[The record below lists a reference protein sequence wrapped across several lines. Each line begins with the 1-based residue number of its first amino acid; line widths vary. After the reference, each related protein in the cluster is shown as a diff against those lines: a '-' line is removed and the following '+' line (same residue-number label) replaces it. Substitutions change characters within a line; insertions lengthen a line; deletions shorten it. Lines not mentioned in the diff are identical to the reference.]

1 MSVWDRIV
9 GQTPVVRTLSTIAE
23 NSSEVTQSWLIAGP
37 PGSGRS
43 YVARAFAAA
52 LECPDHGDGTCKVCQ
67 SVVKGTHP
75 DVTVLTTDK
84 VTISIDQVRS
94 LIEDSE
100 QMPATAP
107 WRIIIIEDVDRMTE
121 RTTNVL
127 LKEIE
132 EPAEHTI
139 WILCAPSAQDV
150 LPTIRS
156 RTRLVTL
163 AVPSNEAVT
172 EFVMQR
178 YGHDTSIDPPVTQQ
192 IAAQAA
198 RIAEGHI
205 GLASMYA
212 THRAMLTERTS
223 VIEGVLGLRRTSD
236 AVVLADRISAGAAK
250 QAETEVDERI
260 EHERVAFRTDRGF
273 GADDKI
279 PPVLRREY
287 NSIGKAVDRK
297 RAITRLSRD
306 VLDRTLTDISS
317 IYRDVCVL
325 QNHAEEGAGIVN
337 LENRTAITDLSVHL
351 TKQEAID
358 RVEAISRARARLN
371 GNGAPLLVFEA
382 LLASLVPPR
391 RL

>member
-1 MSVWDRIV
+1 MSVWDQIV
-9 GQTPVVRTLSTIAE
+9 GQIPVVRTLSTIAE
-23 NSSEVTQSWLIAGP
+23 NSNEVTQSWLIAGP

-52 LECPDHGDGTCKVCQ
+52 LECPNHGDGTCKVCQ

-75 DVTVLTTDK
+75 DVTILTTDK
-84 VTISIDQVRS
+84 VTISIDQVRG

-100 QMPATAP
+100 QMPSTAP

-132 EPAEHTI
+132 EPSEHTI

-163 AVPSNEAVT
+163 AVPSNDSVAQ
-172 EFVMQR
+172 FLLDKF
-178 YGHDTSIDPPVTQQ
+178 GLDPAIDPPVTPQ

-205 GLASMYA
+205 GLATMYA
-212 THRAMLTERTS
+212 THRDMLKERNA
-223 VIEGVLGLRRTSD
+223 VIEGVLGLKRTSD
-236 AVVLADRISAGAAK
+236 AVVLADTISTTAAH
-250 QAETEVDERI
+250 QAEIEVDERI
-260 EHERVAFRTDRGF
+260 EREHEQFRTDRGF
-273 GADDKI
+273 APNDKI
-279 PPVLRREY
+279 PPALRREY
-287 NSIGKAVDRK
+287 NAIGKVADRK

-317 IYRDVCVL
+317 IYRDVSVL
-325 QNHAEEGAGIVN
+325 QNRAEEGAGLVN
-337 LENRTAITDLSVHL
+337 LESRAAITDLSVRL
-351 TKQEAID
+351 SKQEAIA
-358 RVEAISRARARLN
+358 RVEAIALARRRLN

-391 RL
+391 AI